1 MSHWNVLVG
10 KGITKEAFANSRPR
24 TNQTELNQPPSGDGP
39 ESRRMQGSGRSM
51 PRTRAT
57 LTALTPDVRKDSTPR
72 AGPGPDLLCQR
83 RNKPAE
89 SQLVRCLG
97 LGIVRLRGHSRPPGH
112 HEMQFRPRVTE
123 THLLQVTAPDRAGR
137 QSLWLLPRSVHAS
150 QCLQGTPVD
159 LQTPPGL
166 LGICRVI
173 DNTALISPRHPLKY
187 EGMLPSEVTTA
198 PDQHD
203 PAKMSVVSV
212 GITIACRLSR

>member
-1 MSHWNVLVG
+1 VG

-159 LQTPPGL
+159 LQTPPDYSVFAGSSTTPPSSHPDIL
-166 LGICRVI
+166 S
-173 DNTALISPRHPLKY
+173 NTKACCPPRLQ
-187 EGMLPSEVTTA
+187 LRLTN
-198 PDQHD
+198 
-203 PAKMSVVSV
+203 
-212 GITIACRLSR
+212 TIPPR